1 MTQPLS
7 PGSPRRVLAVRF
19 GAELTR
25 AMKKAKVGQ
34 KRLGDVVGVAPSA
47 IANYRCGAN
56 LPRLETAQR
65 LASSLHAPVLVEIVM
80 EGRQGQCE
88 TCRKTF
94 INQGGGPKRFCS
106 QECRDVKARLREGQ
120 GTRGRAIVAER
131 RLRDHMAA
139 VEAMCRKCEP
149 EGLCRDMECPLRS
162 VSILPLANRADD
174 APIATP
180 APGPWGDREKKL
192 ASVREAN
199 ARRWDR
205 EGERERASALSADRW
220 ASMTPEEREAY
231 RQRIRDG
238 RREQLRRSA

>member
-1 MTQPLS
+1 MTVPLA
-7 PGSPRRVLAVRF
+7 PGSPRRVLAKRF

-25 AMKKAKVGQ
+25 AMKKKGVGQ
-34 KRLGDVVGVAPSA
+34 KRLGEQLGVASSNVA
-47 IANYRCGAN
+47 SWRVGNN

-65 LASSLHAPVLVEIVM
+65 LASGLDCPVLVEIVL

-106 QECRDVKARLREGQ
+106 QECRDVKARMREGVEP
-120 GTRGRAIVAER
+120 RHRAIVAER
-131 RLRDHMAA
+131 RLADHVAA
-139 VEAMCRKCEP
+139 VEAMCRRCEP

-162 VSILPLANRADD
+162 VSILPLANRPDD
-174 APIATP
+174 AVKVTK
-180 APGPWGDREKKL
+180 APGAWGDYEAKL

-205 EGERERASALSADRW
+205 EGERERASVMSAERW
-220 ASMTPEEREAY
+220 ASMTDEERTEY
-231 RQRIRDG
+231 RRRISEG
-238 RREQLRRSA
+238 RRRVA